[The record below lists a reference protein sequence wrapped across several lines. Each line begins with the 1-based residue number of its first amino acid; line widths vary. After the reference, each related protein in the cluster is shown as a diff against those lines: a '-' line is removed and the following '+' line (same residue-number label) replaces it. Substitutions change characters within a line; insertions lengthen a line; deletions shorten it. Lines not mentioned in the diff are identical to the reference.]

1 MFAVLNQTQKF
12 YWVVKSVVT
21 EWAWNWAQE
30 EDSDQNRNFRNWASL
45 IASYR
50 LWLIDHDLFIIRKTI
65 AIHDIAGN
73 HILQHT
79 FQRRV
84 KEPLRLWHTL
94 MHKCMLG
101 RNNFKKPLLQTLSG
115 LSWDCCSQVKKFN
128 TQRHQRRL
136 ICISRVMGSFPFC
149 SFGSFP
155 RNLWYDMI
163 DTDVNDFS
171 HSTELQTLFILNLL
185 FLVWWKG

>member
-12 YWVVKSVVT
+12 YWVIKSVVT
-21 EWAWNWAQE
+21 ERAWNWAQE
-30 EDSDQNRNFRNWASL
+30 EDSDQNRNFRNRASL

-65 AIHDIAGN
+65 AIHGIGD

-84 KEPLRLWHTL
+84 KEPMRLWHTL

-136 ICISRVMGSFPFC
+136 ICISRVMGSFP
-149 SFGSFP
+149 P
-155 RNLWYDMI
+155 
-163 DTDVNDFS
+163 
-171 HSTELQTLFILNLL
+171 LFFRFISQK
-185 FLVWWKG
+185 FVVWHDWHRR